1 VETMR
6 DAVRESLLYMGR
18 NFPEK
23 TTALSSVLVEYK
35 LR

>member
-1 VETMR
+1 MR
-6 DAVRESLLYMGR
+6 DAVRKSLLYMVI

-23 TTALSSVLVEYK
+23 TTALSSALVEYK